1 MQNFLI
7 KKPLRID
14 IVACMSPCPSAPLSR
29 VSLYLLILDVIH
41 ARDSSVSFNA
51 KTSHIPSSVCTA
63 SGQPLVF
70 PLHSI
75 WLSAPRRHSSTQS
88 QLDHLDQVFFWTVP
102 RHSLHGQVSPS
113 FSSRGRETER
123 KQVRPKRSKCSC
135 SILRVKLAIGAGSLR
150 ISTPEGCQF
159 CTEVKVFAG
168 VH

>member
-1 MQNFLI
+1 
-7 KKPLRID
+7 
-14 IVACMSPCPSAPLSR
+14 MSPCPSAPLSR

-41 ARDSSVSFNA
+41 TRDSSVSFNA
-51 KTSHIPSSVCTA
+51 KTSRIPSSVCTA
-63 SGQPLVF
+63 SGQPLIF

-102 RHSLHGQVSPS
+102 RHSLHGQVSLSPS
-113 FSSRGRETER
+113 LSSRGRETER

-150 ISTPEGCQF
+150 ISTPEGGQF
-159 CTEVKVFAG
+159 CIEVNVFAG